1 MSRAVLD
8 ASAMLALL
16 RSERGA
22 DVVAGYRGDA
32 VASSVNVAEVVSRLS
47 DEGLNPTEWHYA
59 LAMLELEVVA
69 FDESQAF
76 QSGELR
82 KSTRHRGLSLGDRA
96 CLQLAARRGL
106 PAVTADRAWGE
117 LDVGVEVR
125 VIRE

>member
-8 ASAMLALL
+8 SSAILAALL
-16 RSERGA
+16 KEPGQ

-32 VASSVNVAEVVSRLS
+32 LVSAINLAEVAAKFADRGAS
-47 DEGLNPTEWHYA
+47 PTEWLYPFS
-59 LAMLELEVVA
+59 LMRLEVVA
-69 FDESQAF
+69 FDEDQALA
-76 QSGELR
+76 SGSLR
-82 KSTRHRGLSLGDRA
+82 ESTRRWGLSLGDRA

-106 PAVTADRAWGE
+106 PAVTADRAWAE

>member
-8 ASAMLALL
+8 ASAMLALF
-16 RSERGA
+16 RGERGA

-32 VASSVNVAEVVSRLS
+32 VASAVNIAEVASRLS

-76 QSGELR
+76 QSGQLR
-82 KSTRHRGLSLGDRA
+82 RSTRHRGLSLGDRA
-96 CLQLAARRGL
+96 CLQLAAIRGL
-106 PAVTADRAWGE
+106 PAVTADRAWVG
-117 LDVGVEVR
+117 LAVGVEVR